1 MAKPR
6 VFVSSTCYDLKELRS
21 QIREFIN
28 NYGYDAVLSEY
39 GDIFFEYGAH
49 PQDAC
54 FIEVA
59 KCHMFL
65 LIVGNTYGSFY
76 HNSDVIKPAS
86 VTMKEFEEALDKN
99 IPKHIFINRFVE
111 YDYQNYSR
119 AWANKLKQIK
129 SEGQLLDDPYA
140 VDKLKEDFD
149 LSYPFPHE
157 SYRHLFRFINLIY
170 KNNVSVITFEYAED
184 IKRALVKQWA
194 GAMYEYLTADKST
207 PNEYI
212 DAISIKLDRLNDTMA
227 KLVVGRQEG
236 EGAKVTFDLSSIA
249 EDQNLATIEQIK
261 NKVFTSLQAI
271 LPYNSNRHAVKRK
284 RGQVFTEDD
293 VIEWIKLLND
303 NLDVFKWRSYLKQR
317 ELLLNLTNKLSSWY
331 SISVNPVN
339 VANLCRVINTCKSSF
354 TPEEYNSL
362 INAIV
367 DELNTMEIDE
377 EDIDLPF

>member
-39 GDIFFEYGAH
+39 GDIFFEYGTH

-54 FIEVA
+54 FAEVS

-65 LIVGNTYGSFY
+65 LIIGNTYGSFY
-76 HNSDVIKPAS
+76 HNSDTIKPAS
-86 VTMKEFEEALDKN
+86 VTMKEFEEALDKK

-119 AWANKLKQIK
+119 SWANKLKQIK
-129 SEGQLLDDPYA
+129 SEGLLPEDYNS

-149 LSYPFPHE
+149 ISYPFPHE

-170 KNNVSVITFEYAED
+170 KNNVPVVTFEYVEE
-184 IKRALVKQWA
+184 IKNTLVKQWA

-212 DAISIKLDRLNDTMA
+212 YDLNTKLDRLTVTMA
-227 KLVVGRQEG
+227 KLVEGKKEG
-236 EGAKVTFDLSSIA
+236 EGSKVTFDLSSVA
-249 EDQNLATIEQIK
+249 EDQNLATIEQLK
-261 NKVFTSLQAI
+261 SKVFNSLQSI
-271 LPYNSNRHAVKRK
+271 LPYNSSRYTIKRK
-284 RGQVFTEDD
+284 AGKVFTEKD
-293 VIEWIKLLND
+293 VMEWFQLLNE
-303 NLDVFKWRSYLKQR
+303 NLDVFKWRPYLKQG
-317 ELLLNLTNKLSSWY
+317 ELLLNLKNKLSSWY
-331 SISVNPVN
+331 SISINPVH
-339 VANLCRVINTCKSSF
+339 VANLCRVINTCKESF
-354 TPEEYNSL
+354 SQEEYKSL
-362 INAIV
+362 ISAIV
-367 DELNTMEIDE
+367 TELNTMEVDE
-377 EDIDLPF
+377 EETDLPF